1 LIFSANKSGEFFGYA
16 RMASPVNNDPAAAI
30 EFARHTIEGPE
41 KIIPVPA
48 TEFIP
53 KGHIVQDFDRG
64 SIFWEVE
71 RYDEDDDTSSNG
83 SVQEDTQSRGNPFKV
98 EWISTTRLPFYR
110 TRGLRNPWNS
120 NRFVKVAR
128 DGTELE
134 TTVGRKLVQLFPRT
148 PSPVA
153 PPMAQMPGMPMPM
166 IGYPPMRPFQ

>member
-1 LIFSANKSGEFFGYA
+1 
-16 RMASPVNNDPAAAI
+16 MASPVSDDPAAAV
-30 EFARHTIEGPE
+30 EVARHVVEGPE

-48 TEFIP
+48 TEVIP
-53 KGHIVQDFDRG
+53 RGRIIQDFARG

-71 RYDEDDDTSSNG
+71 RDDEDDDASSNG
-83 SVQEDTQSRGNPFKV
+83 SVQDEAQSWGNPFKV
-98 EWISTTRLPFYR
+98 EWISTARLPFYR

-134 TTVGRKLVQLFPRT
+134 TTVGRKLIRLFHRS

-153 PPMAQMPGMPMPM
+153 PAPSQMPSMPIPM
-166 IGYPPMRPFQ
+166 LGYPPMRPFQ

>member
-1 LIFSANKSGEFFGYA
+1 
-16 RMASPVNNDPAAAI
+16 MASPVNDDPIAAV
-30 EFARHTIEGPE
+30 EVARHAVEGPE

-53 KGHIVQDFDRG
+53 KGRIIQDFARG

-71 RYDEDDDTSSNG
+71 REDDDDDTSSYG
-83 SVQEDTQSRGNPFKV
+83 SVQDDTQSWGNPFKV
-98 EWISTTRLPFYR
+98 EWISTARLPFYR

-134 TTVGRKLVQLFPRT
+134 TTVGRKLTRLFHRT

-153 PPMAQMPGMPMPM
+153 PPVSQMSGIPTPML
-166 IGYPPMRPFQ
+166 GYPPMRPFQ